1 MLEQLAIRSVVIPL
15 VVSLLAMLGVVRL
28 LPKGRWTAWGVAV
41 AVLIGFIAAEYA
53 TFGFRGLWPADVT
66 RRLPVGLVLF
76 VLAEGLLSGMSSLL
90 ANPGRWRWVG
100 GLRWLPYAAC
110 LCVMAY
116 PLLERFPAKETVPLV
131 AIWFVSVGVTA
142 RYRSI
147 PATWLWGLAWA
158 GCLLAMGGGVLIGG
172 SLSLAQSA
180 FALAAVQVGVVLG
193 SLLLPRPMEASSSIA
208 LVPLGTVSL
217 GNLLVAYAGF
227 FAELPV
233 GAMWWLTL
241 LPIVLW
247 GIASA
252 AQVSGCWWP
261 KVLGLVV
268 LVGLA
273 AGAIWAS
280 KAWQPQTEVPAPSDA
295 SAYGY

>member
-15 VVSLLAMLGVVRL
+15 VVSLLAMLGILCL
-28 LPKGRWTAWGVAV
+28 LPKGRWTGWGVAV
-41 AVLIGFIAAEYA
+41 AVLLGFIAAEYA
-53 TFGFRGLWPADVT
+53 TFGFRKLWPADVT
-66 RRLPVGLVLF
+66 RRLPIGLALY
-76 VLAEGLLSGMSSLL
+76 VLAEGLLSGMSFLL
-90 ANPGRWRWVG
+90 ASSGRWRWVG

-116 PLLERFPAKETVPLV
+116 PLLERFPARETVPLV

-180 FALAAVQVGVVLG
+180 FALAAGQVGVVLG
-193 SLLLPRPMEASSSIA
+193 CLLLSRSIETGSSIA
-208 LVPLGTVSL
+208 VVSLGTVSL
-217 GNLLVAYAGF
+217 ANLLVAYAGF

-247 GIASA
+247 GIANA
-252 AQVSGCWWP
+252 AQVISSWWP

-268 LVGLA
+268 LAGLA
-273 AGAIWAS
+273 GGAMWAS
-280 KAWQPQTEVPAPSDA
+280 KAWQPQMEVPPPSDA